1 MRCQEVRNRTSEY
14 IDRRL
19 GDPERGLVEEH
30 LGSCV
35 PCRGYARNLRDVGAL
50 LRELPVPA
58 APPDFFDRALVALER
73 ETSPPTSIITPR
85 RFRFK
90 PRLERD
96 LLEVVVRLARDYD
109 FKLIAYSVGLF
120 ISFGLFS
127 GLLASMRPLVS
138 IAPFFPKERPVW
150 IEPEQAAADVDSPI
164 LQVTDVLPRIAE
176 RGGMTQYAIGEA
188 LADNEN
194 LMVIAEIAPDGRV
207 SILQVPDGWT
217 DSRAIG
223 ELACAINR
231 PRSFVP
237 PRSSGRAVPTRVVL
251 FVEHVNVIG

>member
-14 IDRRL
+14 IDRSL
-19 GDPERGLVEEH
+19 GEPERGMVEEH
-30 LGSCV
+30 LSSCV
-35 PCRGYARNLRDVGAL
+35 PCRGYARRLREVGAL
-50 LRELPVPA
+50 LRELPAP
-58 APPDFFDRALVALER
+58 APPIDFFDRAIVALER

-90 PRLERD
+90 PRLERG
-96 LLEVVVRLARDYD
+96 LVGPVVRLARDYD

-120 ISFGLFS
+120 ISFGLFT

-138 IAPFFPKERPVW
+138 IAPFFPKERPAW
-150 IEPEQAAADVDSPI
+150 IEPDVAAVTYAPI
-164 LQVTDVLPRIAE
+164 LEVTDALPRIAE
-176 RGGMTQYAIGEA
+176 QGGMTQYAIGEG
-188 LADNEN
+188 LSGDEN
-194 LMVIAEIAPDGRV
+194 LMVIAEIASDGRV
-207 SILQVPDGWT
+207 SLLQVPDGWT

-223 ELACAINR
+223 ELASAINR

-251 FVEHVNVIG
+251 FVEYVDVIG